1 MQFILCNSLN
11 SINLIIDKP
20 HKIKLKPVLGQA
32 LEICT
37 NLHEVNLLSLPN
49 HFNINGKNII
59 PLTKNKII
67 IGSTDE
73 YHEKPEENVFEKLT
87 DFIENKPSW
96 LSRERVTRKWFGI
109 RSRPEGEPSPIQKNL
124 ENGLIICTGFY
135 KNGFLLAPSCSHWV
149 ANELNKY
156 FI

>member
-1 MQFILCNSLN
+1 MK
-11 SINLIIDKP
+11 LIYYPCPK
-20 HKIKLKPVLGQA
+20 
-32 LEICT
+32 
-37 NLHEVNLLSLPN
+37 